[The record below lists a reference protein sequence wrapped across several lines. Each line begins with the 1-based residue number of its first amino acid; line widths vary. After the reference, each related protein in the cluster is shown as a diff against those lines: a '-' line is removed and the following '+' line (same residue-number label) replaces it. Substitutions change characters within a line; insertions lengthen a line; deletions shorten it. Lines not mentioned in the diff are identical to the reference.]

1 MSAYKPPLEGRN
13 KETYTLLDFNER
25 TIPVGQ
31 AIVDALEKFIAGGR
45 LQQYPAYGDIVSRLA
60 DYSGVKS
67 EQLMIT
73 NGSDQGI
80 DLVFRSVS
88 KPDAEA
94 IIPGPTF
101 AMYHQCAKVE
111 EMKIIEPLYSNERGY
126 PVREVIEAVNPKT
139 AIIVIANPN
148 NPCGTGVEQNAIVE
162 IAKAAPNAAVLV
174 DECYYEYTKETIL
187 PLLNEL
193 PNVFVTRTFSKT
205 WGIPSLRF
213 GYLMAAKEFISAL
226 CNVRGPYDI
235 NQLAIVAA
243 EAALENP
250 EYTEQYVDEIMKV
263 SKPLLEAWLTQKGI
277 SFWQSTANYIWA
289 FPKNVEALNKEL
301 TEQGFLVRP
310 KDFQNEKGLRITLG
324 TEKQMRK
331 LISVWEAFL

>member
-25 TIPVGQ
+25 TIPVGEPV
-31 AIVDALEKFIAGGR
+31 VDALEKFISSGR
-45 LQQYPAYGDIVSRLA
+45 LQQYPAYGDIVVRLA
-60 DYSGVKS
+60 NYSGVEP

-80 DLVFRSVS
+80 DLVFRCVS
-88 KPDAEA
+88 SPGAEA

-101 AMYHQCAKVE
+101 AMYQQCAKVE
-111 EMKIIEPLYSNERGY
+111 GMKIIEPLYSKESGY
-126 PVREVIEAVNPKT
+126 PVQEVIEAVNPKT
-139 AIIVIANPN
+139 AIIVISNPN
-148 NPCGTGVEQNAIVE
+148 NPCGTGIEKNAVIE
-162 IAKAAPNAAVLV
+162 IAKAAPNAAILV
-174 DECYYEYTKETIL
+174 DECYYEYSKETIL
-187 PLLNEL
+187 PFLDEL

-205 WGIPSLRF
+205 WGIPALRF
-213 GYLMAAKEFISAL
+213 GYLMAAKEFVRAL

-243 EAALENP
+243 EAALDNP
-250 EYTEQYVDEIMKV
+250 EYTEQYVNEVMNI
-263 SKPLLEAWLTQKGI
+263 SKPLLESWLQENGI
-277 SFWQSTANYIWA
+277 SFWQSTANYIWI
-289 FPKNVEALNKEL
+289 FPEDSESLYQEL

-310 KDFQNEKGLRITLG
+310 KDFKNEKGLRITLG
-324 TEKQMRK
+324 TEKQMQK